1 MVSIPQRRLSFD
13 CKTSK
18 PVFSLHGDVIGHG
31 GGGGG
36 GGSEDVEKV
45 SVSLQR
51 LRS

>member
-31 GGGGG
+31 GSGG